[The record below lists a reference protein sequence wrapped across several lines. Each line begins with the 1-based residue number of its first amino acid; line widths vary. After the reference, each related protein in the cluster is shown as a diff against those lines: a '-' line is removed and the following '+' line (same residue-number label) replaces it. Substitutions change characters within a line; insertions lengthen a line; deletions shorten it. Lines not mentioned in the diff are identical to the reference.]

1 MDYTIRKDEEWRR
14 REEEKNAK
22 RRQNAINLMKES
34 EENYAKRVA
43 ASVNGA
49 NRGQKMTAEELRLNK
64 DLLKQVSVIKKEGR
78 FDNLFE
84 KCFDRKITRV
94 E

>member
-1 MDYTIRKDEEWRR
+1 
-14 REEEKNAK
+14 
-22 RRQNAINLMKES
+22 MKES

-84 KCFDRKITRV
+84 KCIDRKITRV